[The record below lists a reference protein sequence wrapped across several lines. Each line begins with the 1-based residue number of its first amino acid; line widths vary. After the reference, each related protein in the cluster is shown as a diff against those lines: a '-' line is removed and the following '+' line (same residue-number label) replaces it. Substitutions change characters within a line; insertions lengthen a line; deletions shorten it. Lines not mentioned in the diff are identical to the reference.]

1 MKIEHMKAIIAG
13 AEASLRTVADDEN
26 FQTISSKIDVD
37 LQTII
42 QGLYDLYEAIDS
54 QNYSE
59 VEKKVENIDLNIFD
73 LDIFDILETK

>member
-42 QGLYDLYEAIDS
+42 QGLYDLYEAMATPRLTPTMVKPIP
-54 QNYSE
+54 
-59 VEKKVENIDLNIFD
+59 KLRKRLRIFS
-73 LDIFDILETK
+73 IY